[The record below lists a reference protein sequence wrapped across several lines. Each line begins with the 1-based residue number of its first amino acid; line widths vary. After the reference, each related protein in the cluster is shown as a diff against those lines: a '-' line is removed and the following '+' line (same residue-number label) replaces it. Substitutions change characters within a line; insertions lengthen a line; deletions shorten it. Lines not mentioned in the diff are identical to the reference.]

1 MELRRDIH
9 IQRTDIHSGAGKDG
23 VLVDDWLLGR
33 SHGGGGGHVGG
44 VGVRGVGGGD
54 GGGVAVAGDGLR

>member
-1 MELRRDIH
+1 
-9 IQRTDIHSGAGKDG
+9 
-23 VLVDDWLLGR
+23 LLGR
-33 SHGGGGGHVGG
+33 SDRGGGGHMGG